1 VATGVAG
8 STPALGSA
16 DVPSSADSVPLTTAQ
31 RPRALPDWA
40 WWLGSVAILVTITIA
55 DLLVSGVVLAGLV
68 VLAPLFAS
76 IRLRPRS
83 VAVIGAAAL
92 LIAVLSSVWN
102 ATTGG
107 QELVRIALVLA
118 GSIIAML
125 IAVVRWRLE
134 RERRLER
141 MLGELIGSTMRSPEQ
156 LVHDIAGS
164 LVPGFADGTRVEMPA
179 AEGTPHLL
187 AEAGCPVPAGLGA
200 EQDRAMIRH
209 EPGDGWTLSG
219 PLRIGDR
226 EIGSID
232 IHRAGR
238 RFHPADAALFDR
250 LAERV
255 ALALENSTLLA
266 ASRELA
272 GRVDA
277 ERLRL
282 RTVIDQMPAAV
293 TLRDRDGNPVI
304 TNPRAE
310 EIQRRAAGDI
320 DAETWFAAHPGRHLD
335 GTAVDPE
342 DLPHQR
348 SLRSGEVVRGEEYE
362 FERRDGSWAVTRVN
376 SGPIRDED
384 GHIDGVVSVFDD
396 VSDQVRDRRALRWL
410 AEVGRLLDRPT
421 SAEAR
426 VEEIVR
432 LLVGELADAGLVY
445 LVGADGSITSSMA
458 VSRDGDAPEREAGPI
473 PGGHPASVAVRTQRT
488 LILDLP
494 DDWLPS
500 AGFATALVVPIVH
513 AQHVHGSIVLATRNP
528 RTYDP
533 RDVQI
538 IELVARRVA
547 LALENSRLYA
557 EQHRV
562 ATALQRDLLP
572 HSLPDWPAFDLAT
585 LYRPARGAAD
595 VGGDFFDLF
604 EARDE
609 RMIVIGDVSG
619 KGVEAAAT
627 TALVRHVVRVAGRSA
642 EHGQRIETVNQAILE
657 DAPGEQFCTLAWAAL
672 EPADG
677 DGVVT
682 GRIAC
687 AGHPPPFVLRAGG
700 GVEMLPATG
709 TLLGFFPEIESQ
721 SAPVHLAR
729 GDALVLYTD
738 GVTEARLPDGSLFG
752 LDGLAAALPQAAGA
766 PAAEILEAIE
776 ATLERVRAEARDD
789 IAIVVASVL

>member
-1 VATGVAG
+1 M
-8 STPALGSA
+8 
-16 DVPSSADSVPLTTAQ
+16 PLTTAQ
-31 RPRALPDWA
+31 RPRAAPDWA
-40 WWLGSVAILVTITIA
+40 WWLGSVAILVAITIA

-76 IRLRPRS
+76 IRLRPRA
-83 VAVIGAAAL
+83 VAVIAAAAL
-92 LIAVLSSVWN
+92 VIAVLSASLN
-102 ATTGG
+102 PTTGPQG
-107 QELVRIALVLA
+107 LVRLALVVA
-118 GSIIAML
+118 GSILAML

-141 MLGELIGSTMRSPEQ
+141 MLGELIGSTTRSPEQ

-164 LVPGFADGTRVEMPA
+164 LVPGFADGTRVEMLPL
-179 AEGTPHLL
+179 EGAPHLL
-187 AEAGCPVPAGLGA
+187 AEAGSPVPATPGA
-200 EQDRAMIRH
+200 EQGHATIRH
-209 EPGDGWTLSG
+209 ERGDGWTLSG

-226 EIGSID
+226 VIGSID
-232 IHRAGR
+232 IHSDGR

-255 ALALENSTLLA
+255 ALALENSALLA

-282 RTVIDQMPAAV
+282 RAVIDQMPAAV
-293 TLRDRDGNPVI
+293 TLRDRDGVPVI

-320 DAETWFAAHPGRHLD
+320 DPEGWFAAHPGRRLD
-335 GTAVDPE
+335 GTTVDP
-342 DLPHQR
+342 DDWPHVR
-348 SLRSGEVVRGEEYE
+348 SLRTGEVVRGEEYE
-362 FERRDGSWAVTRVN
+362 FERSDGSWAVTRVN
-376 SGPIRDED
+376 SGPIRGED
-384 GHIDGVVSVFDD
+384 GHVDGVVSVFDD

-432 LLVGELADAGLVY
+432 LLVGELADTGLVY
-445 LVGADGSITSSMA
+445 LVEADGSIRSSMA
-458 VSRDGDAPEREAGPI
+458 VSREGDEPEHEAGAI
-473 PGGHPASVAVRTQRT
+473 PGGHPASVSVDTQRT

-494 DDWLPS
+494 DEWLAS
-500 AGFATALVVPIVH
+500 EGFATALVVPIVH
-513 AQHVHGSIVLATRNP
+513 AQNVHGSIVLATRSP

-538 IELVARRVA
+538 IELVARRIA

-572 HSLPDWPAFDLAT
+572 HSLPDWPGFDLAT

-604 EARDE
+604 EAQGE

-642 EHGQRIETVNQAILE
+642 DHGQRIATVNQAILE
-657 DAPGEQFCTLAWAAL
+657 DSPGEQFCTLAWAAL
-672 EPADG
+672 EPANG
-677 DGVVT
+677 EGVVT
-682 GRIAC
+682 GRVAC

-700 GVEMLPATG
+700 GVELLPATG
-709 TLLGFFPEIESQ
+709 TLLGFFPDIEST
-721 SAPVHLAR
+721 SAPVRLAA
-729 GDALVLYTD
+729 GDALVLFTD

-752 LDGLAAALPQAAGA
+752 LDGLGAALPRAAGA

-776 ATLERVRAEARDD
+776 TALEHARAEARDD